1 MVWSKEK
8 VQLSTQMDL
17 NTVASERQIKCMAV
31 VFLLIS
37 MVKYAM
43 KENSLKENFM
53 ELVFSIM
60 ILNKRKNLDQYLI
73 IMILVN
79 LKILGLS
86 IVGNFLM
93 IKEKDKVSC
102 FWAMGKSLWE
112 CFKMIWFLV
121 MASIFWTMVRLL
133 LDYGGQINLCLNND
147 FHFFFAY
154 YKLYKIIKI
163 FVLFSKTFWKSC
175 SSLIRQ

>member
-37 MVKYAM
+37 MVKFAM

-79 LKILGLS
+79 LKILLS
-86 IVGNFLM
+86 IVG
-93 IKEKDKVSC
+93 IKLFSSDKREGQGSC
-102 FWAMGKSLWE
+102 FWAMGKICGNVFYDW
-112 CFKMIWFLV
+112 I
-121 MASIFWTMVRLL
+121 
-133 LDYGGQINLCLNND
+133 
-147 FHFFFAY
+147 Y
-154 YKLYKIIKI
+154 Y
-163 FVLFSKTFWKSC
+163 
-175 SSLIRQ
+175 

>member
-1 MVWSKEK
+1 
-8 VQLSTQMDL
+8 
-17 NTVASERQIKCMAV
+17 MAV

-93 IKEKDKVSC
+93 IKEKDKASC
-102 FWAMGKSLWE
+102 F
-112 CFKMIWFLV
+112 
-121 MASIFWTMVRLL
+121 
-133 LDYGGQINLCLNND
+133 
-147 FHFFFAY
+147 
-154 YKLYKIIKI
+154 
-163 FVLFSKTFWKSC
+163 
-175 SSLIRQ
+175 

>member
-1 MVWSKEK
+1 
-8 VQLSTQMDL
+8 
-17 NTVASERQIKCMAV
+17 MAV

-102 FWAMGKSLWE
+102 F
-112 CFKMIWFLV
+112 
-121 MASIFWTMVRLL
+121 
-133 LDYGGQINLCLNND
+133 
-147 FHFFFAY
+147 
-154 YKLYKIIKI
+154 
-163 FVLFSKTFWKSC
+163 
-175 SSLIRQ
+175 